1 MKLRAINLY
10 FSCLLMAVAVMMNIS
25 CSDNDDNA
33 DGSKLVL
40 SEYDMNRPVGFG
52 ADVTGGEGLNV
63 VTVTSAKELTEDV
76 SGTQAATVYVKG
88 NISLDGTILVGSN
101 KSIIGLPG
109 ATVSNLNRNERSG
122 IFLLRGSDNVII
134 RNLTLKGP
142 GAYDID
148 ANYADNISITGS
160 TRVWVDHCDIQ
171 DGIDGN
177 LDITDGS
184 DSVCVS
190 WTRFRYLIDPMA
202 GGSGGNDN
210 HRNSNL
216 IGNSNKTAGIDGG
229 RLNCTFINCWW
240 GEGCSERCPRV
251 RFGKVHVVNCLYD
264 GNDYTYCIG
273 YGVYSNIYV
282 EKCAFTT
289 ESAQKNAVYDWHGTA
304 DFNLKV
310 TACLGLADME
320 LSDGEEQQFIPQYD
334 YTSYEASR
342 VESVVTNS
350 ATGAGP
356 TLETTL
362 Q

>member
-1 MKLRAINLY
+1 M
-10 FSCLLMAVAVMMNIS
+10 
-25 CSDNDDNA
+25 
-33 DGSKLVL
+33 
-40 SEYDMNRPVGFG
+40 
-52 ADVTGGEGLNV
+52 
-63 VTVTSAKELTEDV
+63 
-76 SGTQAATVYVKG
+76 
-88 NISLDGTILVGSN
+88 
-101 KSIIGLPG
+101 
-109 ATVSNLNRNERSG
+109 
-122 IFLLRGSDNVII
+122 
-134 RNLTLKGP
+134 
-142 GAYDID
+142 
-148 ANYADNISITGS
+148 
-160 TRVWVDHCDIQ
+160 
-171 DGIDGN
+171 
-177 LDITDGS
+177 
-184 DSVCVS
+184 
-190 WTRFRYLIDPMA
+190 
-202 GGSGGNDN
+202 
-210 HRNSNL
+210 
-216 IGNSNKTAGIDGG
+216 
-229 RLNCTFINCWW
+229 
-240 GEGCSERCPRV
+240 